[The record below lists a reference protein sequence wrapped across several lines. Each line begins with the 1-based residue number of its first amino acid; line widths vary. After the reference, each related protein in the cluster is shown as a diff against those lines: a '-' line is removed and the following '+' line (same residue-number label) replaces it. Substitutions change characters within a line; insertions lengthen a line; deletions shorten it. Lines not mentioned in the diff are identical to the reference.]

1 MNDNNQPL
9 CEKLL
14 LLLLDRDGKLVSGST
29 TGYLLA
35 GALLADLVLR
45 GRVDIAGQG
54 KPVKDG
60 RVLVLSAA
68 PTGDALLDAALERVQ
83 RKQGARPS
91 SVIWPLSKGTRPA
104 VLERLTS
111 AGTIGE
117 SSRKVLGLFPIRSWP
132 TLDRRPAERARRA
145 VRDVVEHGMRPE
157 PETAVLISLLLAGGV
172 LHKVQPTTDRKAQ
185 KQRAEQ
191 LAQADW
197 ASAATRKA
205 LRDIAGAVSE
215 AVTAVVATGFVG

>member
-9 CEKLL
+9 CEELL

-45 GRVDIAGQG
+45 GRVDIAGPG
-54 KPVKDG
+54 APVKAG
-60 RVLVLSAA
+60 RVLIRNAA
-68 PTGDALLDAALERVQ
+68 PNGDSLLDAALERVQ

-91 SVIWPLSKGTRPA
+91 SVIGPLAKGTRPA
-104 VLERLTS
+104 VLERLIA
-111 AGTIGE
+111 AGTIRE
-117 SSRKVLGLFPIRSWP
+117 ASRKVLGLFPIRSWP
-132 TLDRRPAERARRA
+132 TVDRQPAERARRA
-145 VRDVVEHGMRPE
+145 VRDVIEHGMRPE
-157 PETAVLISLLLAGGV
+157 PEIAVLISLLLAGGV

-197 ASAATRKA
+197 ASAATLKA

>member
-1 MNDNNQPL
+1 MNDNNQTL

-14 LLLLDRDGKLVSGST
+14 LLLLERDGKLISGST

-91 SVIWPLSKGTRPA
+91 SVIGPLSKGTRPA

-117 SSRKVLGLFPIRSWP
+117 SSRKVIGCSRSGHGRLWTGGP
-132 TLDRRPAERARRA
+132 RSAPGGPFVMWSSTGCGPNPRP
-145 VRDVVEHGMRPE
+145 PC
-157 PETAVLISLLLAGGV
+157 
-172 LHKVQPTTDRKAQ
+172 
-185 KQRAEQ
+185 
-191 LAQADW
+191 
-197 ASAATRKA
+197 
-205 LRDIAGAVSE
+205 
-215 AVTAVVATGFVG
+215 